1 MIRVYLLAVL
11 ALWSCQGAAESPLP
25 IENQEQVVSMD
36 SALHYLNLVDK
47 SILSPKGY
55 TRAAMHFVAQDSL
68 IKTKAEYLMKAGLTC
83 MNQEGEYRLYG
94 VNYLILLSNKFP
106 QDEYAPQALLQL
118 ALFFD
123 NVLGDSERAME
134 YLRALKQRYPDSELR
149 KDAEDLLNL
158 MSVSET
164 GEIEQVRQWL
174 NTK

>member
-1 MIRVYLLAVL
+1 MIRVYILAFL
-11 ALWSCQGAAESPLP
+11 ALCSCDGAVQSSLPAAE
-25 IENQEQVVSMD
+25 ENKVASLD
-36 SALHYLNLVDK
+36 SATHYLNLVDQ

-106 QDEYAPQALLQL
+106 QDDYAPQALLQL

-123 NVLGDSERAME
+123 NVLGDSERATE
-134 YLRALKQRYPDSELR
+134 FLRALIQRYPESSLR
-149 KDAEDLLNL
+149 EDAEGLLNL
-158 MSVSET
+158 INVSET

-174 NTK
+174 KTK